1 MSNGMR
7 VDNYL
12 KVSVYTNAILTDY
25 VLPFASRSQE
35 ERIDALATAA
45 GLSLRHVE
53 LGARVVVSAWDPRP
67 FLRDGETLPKIG
79 DWHPDDLRDPGE
91 PEGHGETL
99 H

>member
-1 MSNGMR
+1 MSA

-12 KVSVYTNAILTDY
+12 KVSVYTDSVLRDY
-25 VLPFASRSQE
+25 ILPFISSSQE

-53 LGARVVVSAWDPRP
+53 LGARVVVSAWAPECFLVDDEALPR
-67 FLRDGETLPKIG
+67 IG
-79 DWHPDDLRDPGE
+79 DWHPDDLREPGD